1 MSARASSKARS
12 RAKPKEGLLE
22 RLLDPIDLLSE
33 AIYSILIVLTFTLAF
48 RIARFGAGTGMAAT
62 TSSEQVNQLLMAAVG
77 AALAWG
83 VIDGIMYVL
92 MSVFERGEK
101 HRLLRGIHSAETE
114 QEGLDMIEAE
124 LDHILEPITQDSDR
138 RDLYRDVLAYLR
150 EGELRPI
157 GLKREDIVGAFG
169 SVLVAVG
176 AVLPSLVPLAL
187 IRNDP
192 FLAIRASNVVSF
204 IMLFIL
210 GYRWGA
216 YTSANP
222 WKTGVLLVAA
232 GVIMTLV
239 AISLGG

>member
-1 MSARASSKARS
+1 MSARASSKARF
-12 RAKPKEGLLE
+12 RPKPREGFLE
-22 RLLDPIDLLSE
+22 RLLDPIDLLSQ

-48 RIARFGAGTGMAAT
+48 RIARFGAGALAT
-62 TSSEQVNQLLMAAVG
+62 ASSEQINQLLIAAVG

-92 MSVFERGEK
+92 MSVFERSER
-101 HRLLRGIHSAETE
+101 HRLLQGILSAQTE
-114 QEGLDMIEAE
+114 QEGLDAIQAE
-124 LDHILEPITQDSDR
+124 LEHILEPITKESDR
-138 RDLYRDVLAYLR
+138 RDLYRDVLAHLR
-150 EGELRPI
+150 EGELRPV
-157 GLKREDIVGAFG
+157 GLKREDIVGGLG

-176 AVLPSLVPLAL
+176 AALPSIAPLAL
-187 IRNDP
+187 IRNNP

-216 YTSANP
+216 YTGANP
-222 WKTGVLLVAA
+222 WKTGLLLVAV

-239 AISLGG
+239 AIYLGG

>member
-1 MSARASSKARS
+1 MSARASSKARF
-12 RAKPKEGLLE
+12 RAKPEEGFLE

-33 AIYSILIVLTFTLAF
+33 AIYSILIVLTFTMAF
-48 RIARFGAGTGMAAT
+48 RIVRFGAGAGAPAIP
-62 TSSEQVNQLLMAAVG
+62 SAEQINQLLIAAVG

-92 MSVFERGEK
+92 MSVFERSER

-114 QEGLDMIEAE
+114 QESLDVIEAE
-124 LDHILEPITQDSDR
+124 LDHILEPITKDSDR
-138 RDLYRDVLAYLR
+138 RNLYRDVLEYLR
-150 EGELRPI
+150 EGELRPV
-157 GLKREDIVGAFG
+157 GLKREDIAGALG

-176 AVLPSLVPLAL
+176 AALPSIVPLAL
-187 IRNDP
+187 IRSDP

-210 GYRWGA
+210 GYRWGT
-216 YTSANP
+216 YTGANP
-222 WKTGVLLVAA
+222 WKTGLLLFAV

-239 AISLGG
+239 AIFLGG